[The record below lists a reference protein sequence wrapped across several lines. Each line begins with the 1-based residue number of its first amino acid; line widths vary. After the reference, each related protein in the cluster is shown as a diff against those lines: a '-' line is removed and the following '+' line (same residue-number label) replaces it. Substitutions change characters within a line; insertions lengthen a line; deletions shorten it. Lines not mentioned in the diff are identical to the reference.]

1 MKQTDTPNL
10 GDFSEPEGE
19 TREIGSAGIERREWW
34 LSSTAIAITLLL
46 TFGIISF
53 LPVLLHS
60 HYDWEGILALRQ
72 AVWGLLG
79 MVLLFDLYTI
89 YQQLQI
95 HRMRRQLEAKD
106 KLFRLITENAA
117 DMIAVVDTGGKRIYN
132 SLSYQKVLGY
142 SPAELQRSSAFEQIH
157 PDDREQVAA
166 AGEEARRTGKG
177 KALEY
182 RMRHK
187 DGTWRVLES
196 TASVIRSGKG
206 EPDLLVIVNRDV
218 TGRKQAEDALRAQH
232 DLLRTMID
240 NMPDYIYVKD
250 DESRFVVAN
259 RALADLVGAK
269 NPEDLLGKA
278 DFDYFPRELATAFYS
293 DERGILQ
300 SGQPLVNQE
309 EMSMDAEG
317 NARWT
322 ATSKVPLR
330 NRQGETIGIIGI
342 GRDITVGKQAEEALR
357 QSETSFRSVV
367 EGAPYGIFRASVAG
381 RFLRVNSALQEML
394 GYRSSKELLGANLGE
409 HVFRNPADF
418 QHLLVLL
425 GSVDEFKDVEMEW
438 KRKDD
443 SSIIVLCSG
452 RRVKGGDENS
462 TYNEVFVEDITERR
476 VLERQLRMAAKMEAV
491 GRLSGGIAHD
501 FNNLLG
507 VIIGYSQ
514 MLARKI
520 ERDNPLHEYI
530 VEIEKAGQR
539 ATSLT
544 RQLLA
549 FSRQQILT
557 PKVLSLNEL
566 VSDMVKMLPRLIGE
580 DIALSTKLEP
590 AIGSVKADPGQIE
603 QVVMNL
609 AVNARDAMPSGG
621 RLTIGTADVVLD
633 EMYARQHPGSKPGKY
648 VMLSVADSGVGMNSQ
663 TLQHIFEPFFTTKEV
678 GKGTGLGLATVYGI
692 MKQSGG
698 YIWVDSELG
707 KGSCFQIFL
716 PRVEEAVTHVAEET
730 STSPNS
736 QGNETV
742 LVVEDAEPLRKLAR
756 TFLEERGFQ
765 VLTASSGEEAL
776 KVAAEFSGEIHLLLT
791 DVVMPGMN
799 GRVLAEQLLP
809 KRPGMKVLYMSGYT
823 DSFIAGHGVL
833 EEGTQLLHKPFTE
846 EVLISKVCEVLKSV
860 HAITGMKPPLVAEL
874 PRQKV

>member
-1 MKQTDTPNL
+1 MKQTDTRNIE
-10 GDFSEPEGE
+10 DFSALESE
-19 TREIGSAGIERREWW
+19 TREIGSGRIERREWW

-89 YQQLQI
+89 HQQLQI
-95 HRMRRQLEAKD
+95 HRIRRQLEAKE

-117 DMIAVVDTGGKRIYN
+117 DMIAVVDTEGKRIYN

-157 PDDREQVAA
+157 PDDRERVAA
-166 AGEEARRTGKG
+166 AGVEARRTGKG
-177 KALEY
+177 KTLEY
-182 RMRHK
+182 RIRHK

-196 TASVIRSGKG
+196 TSSVIRSGKG

-218 TGRKQAEDALRAQH
+218 TGRKQAEEALRAQH
-232 DLLRTMID
+232 DLLRALID
-240 NMPDYIYVKD
+240 NMPDLIYVKD
-250 DESRFVVAN
+250 DESRFVLAN
-259 RALADLVGAK
+259 RALAQLMGAK
-269 NPEDLLGKA
+269 NPEDLLGKT
-278 DFDYFPRELATAFYS
+278 DFDYFPKELATAYYS
-293 DERGILQ
+293 DEQAILQ
-300 SGQPLVNQE
+300 TGLPLLNQE
-309 EMSMDAEG
+309 ERSVDAEG
-317 NARWT
+317 NAKWLS
-322 ATSKVPLR
+322 TSKVPLR
-330 NRQGETIGIIGI
+330 DRQGETIGIIGI
-342 GRDITVGKQAEEALR
+342 GRDITVGKQAEETLR

-367 EGAPYGIFRASVAG
+367 EGAPYGIFRASVDG

-394 GYRSSKELLGANLGE
+394 GYRTLTELLDANLGD
-409 HVFRNPADF
+409 HVFRNRADF
-418 QHLLVLL
+418 HHLVELL

-443 SSIIVLCSG
+443 SPITVLCSG
-452 RRVKGGDENS
+452 RKVEGGDENT

-514 MLARKI
+514 MLARKM

-530 VEIEKAGQR
+530 EEIEKAGQR

-557 PKVLSLNEL
+557 PKVLNLNEL

-580 DIALSTKLEP
+580 DIAISTKLEP
-590 AIGSVKADPGQIE
+590 AIGSVKADQGQIE

-621 RLTIGTADVVLD
+621 RLTIGTADAVFD
-633 EMYARQHPGSKPGKY
+633 EMYARQHPGAKPGKY

-707 KGSCFQIFL
+707 NGSCFQIFL
-716 PRVEEAVTHVAEET
+716 PHVEEQT
-730 STSPNS
+730 SPSPNS
-736 QGNETV
+736 QGSETI
-742 LVVEDAEPLRKLAR
+742 LVAEDAEPLRKLAR

-833 EEGTQLLHKPFTE
+833 EEGTHLLHKPFTE
-846 EVLISKVCEVLKSV
+846 EVLISRIREVLKSV
-860 HAITGMKPPLVAEL
+860 HAIAGKKAPLVAEL